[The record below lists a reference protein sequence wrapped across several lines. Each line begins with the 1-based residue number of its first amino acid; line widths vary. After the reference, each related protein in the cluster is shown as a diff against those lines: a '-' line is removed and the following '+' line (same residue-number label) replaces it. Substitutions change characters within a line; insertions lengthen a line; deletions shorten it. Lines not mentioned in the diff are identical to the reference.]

1 MSLNFGGCSRMCG
14 LVTSVEYID
23 AEVRVM
29 EVEMLDLECRHGLLS
44 TFLHLLFL
52 FLHLS
57 KMSPRSPMELTRPE
71 RFIVSLLLA
80 SLRYSFCSETSELS

>member
-1 MSLNFGGCSRMCG
+1 
-14 LVTSVEYID
+14 
-23 AEVRVM
+23 M

-52 FLHLS
+52 FLLHPS

-71 RFIVSLLLA
+71 RLIMRLLLA
-80 SLRYSFCSETSELS
+80 SHCQGHVYQVWFMLRNICIILIGINIEWVALGHH